1 MVRLTVVFVDVR
13 GFSALSE
20 ETEPAIIVEKLNRF
34 YRLAAQSV
42 FTLDG
47 TLDKMVGDG
56 VMAFFGAP
64 FQPEDHAT
72 RAVQSAFEIVS
83 GTQPCPKNIEGLPA
97 GGGVATGEV
106 FMRNVGEGEVRDFTV
121 IGHTVNT
128 AARLQSLAGPGE
140 VLISDETFR
149 AVSADVGKTESR
161 TLELNGKEEPVLA
174 HGLKVA
180 GNPLLSGSKSKFL
193 SIR

>member
-20 ETEPAIIVEKLNRF
+20 KTEPAIIVEKLNRF

-47 TLDKMVGDG
+47 TLDKMVSDG

-64 FQPEDHAT
+64 FQPEDHTT
-72 RAVQSAFEIVS
+72 RTVQSALEIVS
-83 GTQPCPKNIEGLPA
+83 GTQPCPENIEGLPA

-106 FMRNVGEGEVRDFTV
+106 FMGKRGRGGGPGFYSDWRYCEYISPAAIAGRPWRGTYIRRDFS
-121 IGHTVNT
+121 GC
-128 AARLQSLAGPGE
+128 
-140 VLISDETFR
+140 
-149 AVSADVGKTESR
+149 VGGR
-161 TLELNGKEEPVLA
+161 
-174 HGLKVA
+174 
-180 GNPLLSGSKSKFL
+180 
-193 SIR
+193 R